1 MTKGPGV
8 TDTTR
13 PSKIEISQAA
23 EPISRRKVVVRNR
36 PRRTSAS
43 SLLTRA
49 ISASIITLY
58 PSCDWAEP
66 PFRRGLCRPEGIMG
80 GTGARSIVCSVGA
93 CNTVAKPLRDF
104 ANRAF
109 AVEAGLADR
118 EPPLQ
123 PGAYQCQIGDTGRQ
137 QGNRQRHMYA
147 LARGL
152 LDRSHGGPK
161 HRAILGGE
169 SRRIFFPRF
178 RTRLR
183 LKERRPALGPRPST
197 RWLPRCCCNLTSS
210 VALGFFA
217 ESNHAL
223 RTFQQ

>member
-1 MTKGPGV
+1 
-8 TDTTR
+8 
-13 PSKIEISQAA
+13 
-23 EPISRRKVVVRNR
+23 
-36 PRRTSAS
+36 
-43 SLLTRA
+43 
-49 ISASIITLY
+49 
-58 PSCDWAEP
+58 
-66 PFRRGLCRPEGIMG
+66 MG

-93 CNTVAKPLRDF
+93 CNTVAKPLRDL

-109 AVEAGLADR
+109 AVDSGLADR

-152 LDRSHGGPK
+152 LDRSHGGPE

-169 SRRIFFPRF
+169 SRGIFFPRF

-183 LKERRPALGPRPST
+183 LKERRPALGVTPGDALAAASLLQPDQ
-197 RWLPRCCCNLTSS
+197 LCC
-210 VALGFFA
+210 VRFFA
-217 ESNHAL
+217 ESHHAL